1 MKIWSKRSFR
11 LSYCS
16 FIILVPKR
24 KQIIV
29 GIDPGDFVITTSDLS
44 EGAALEI
51 AADKGTW
58 CPGSF
63 AQGIAEAVSAQ
74 DIIIKI

>member
-1 MKIWSKRSFR
+1 M
-11 LSYCS
+11 
-16 FIILVPKR
+16 ILISKR

-51 AADKGTW
+51 AVDQYLKELG
-58 CPGSF
+58 
-63 AQGIAEAVSAQ
+63 AQ
-74 DIIIKI
+74 DPLYRVSLKL